1 MYSLVDALADA
12 VSVDDT
18 LTNDD
23 LRGLG
28 LELRSIRPAET
39 AFLSAPIG
47 APAEEGAV
55 VLDDARAAQLWEAV
69 RTDAVGAYAA
79 QNPTDVLGGW
89 AP

>member
-1 MYSLVDALADA
+1 M
-12 VSVDDT
+12 DDT

-28 LELRSIRPAET
+28 LELRNIRPVET

-47 APAEEGAV
+47 GNAEEGAV
-55 VLDDARAAQLWEAV
+55 LLDEARAAQLWEAV
-69 RTDAVGAYAA
+69 RTDAVATYAA